1 MIPEYLIIGLIGG
14 ITIDILLGDP
24 PNKYHPV
31 AWLGK
36 LIGVFVPKLKD
47 KKKSE
52 KKEKLKGTIFA
63 TSLIVIFGLT
73 IHFAVS
79 GTLHLFGGLAI
90 IITSTLILK
99 VTIAIRG
106 MEKHIEEIVYDLEA
120 KNLKNAQRKL
130 SMIVRRETNQL
141 DEQHILSGMIECVGE
156 SIVDGIISPLF
167 YYTFFGPAGAFVY
180 RIINTLDSMIG
191 YNDSYYKNIG
201 WMSAKLDTCA
211 NSIPAR
217 ITAIQIVI
225 SAKMIGADWENS
237 FCILGRD
244 HDKTLSYNAGY
255 PMAAMAGA
263 LRIKLEKIGQYSL
276 GNEYEPASIE
286 KCKMAMSIMKLT
298 TILFCVFIS
307 IPWIIILYYVG
318 WWQIL
323 FGI

>member
-1 MIPEYLIIGLIGG
+1 MIPEYLITGLIGG

-24 PNKYHPV
+24 PNKCHPV

-36 LIGVFVPKLKD
+36 LIEFFVPKLKD
-47 KKKSE
+47 NKKSA

-73 IHFAVS
+73 IHFMVS

-106 MEKHIEEIVYDLEA
+106 MEKHIEDIVYDLEA
-120 KNLKNAQRKL
+120 NNLKNAQHKL
-130 SMIVRRETNQL
+130 SMIVRRDTNQL

-191 YNDSYYKNIG
+191 YKDNYYKNIG
-201 WMSAKLDTCA
+201 WMSAKLDTYA

-217 ITAIQIVI
+217 ITAILIVI
-225 SAKMIGADWENS
+225 SAKMMGADWKNS
-237 FCILGRD
+237 LRILGRD

-286 KCKMAMSIMKLT
+286 KCRMAMSIMKLT
-298 TILFCVFIS
+298 TILFCVFIP

>member
-1 MIPEYLIIGLIGG
+1 M
-14 ITIDILLGDP
+14 
-24 PNKYHPV
+24 
-31 AWLGK
+31 
-36 LIGVFVPKLKD
+36 
-47 KKKSE
+47 
-52 KKEKLKGTIFA
+52 
-63 TSLIVIFGLT
+63 
-73 IHFAVS
+73 
-79 GTLHLFGGLAI
+79 FGGLAI

-191 YNDSYYKNIG
+191 YKDNYYKNIG

-237 FCILGRD
+237 L
-244 HDKTLSYNAGY
+244 
-255 PMAAMAGA
+255 
-263 LRIKLEKIGQYSL
+263 
-276 GNEYEPASIE
+276 
-286 KCKMAMSIMKLT
+286 
-298 TILFCVFIS
+298 
-307 IPWIIILYYVG
+307 LY
-318 WWQIL
+318 
-323 FGI
+323 FGTRPR